1 MKNIFF
7 AILLMSVF
15 SAFAELYPAKRYVE
29 IGVGAG
35 LRFSENLAS
44 VSDIMKKEVVIDL
57 DEIYSNMKKGFIMTA
72 GVTPETYMDFNFK
85 NFGFGFHAG
94 VDVSGRMNISR
105 DFFGVLANGIE
116 AGKKTSVD
124 MNFWLQS
131 FVEAS
136 VPVYFKI
143 FDFKVKVTPTYFVP
157 LVYIPDVSAR
167 ASFVNKS
174 DGTIEA
180 KVNAPISIYTASKF
194 GDSFDGSIDSIFA
207 GADISSMISDSLK
220 NGGFDLGVLV
230 EYPFTRK
237 LDLGAYANIPIV
249 PGRLKGKLSTS
260 ITASIKTP
268 SLIDMIASDE
278 DAGETEVDYEVG
290 DFVYTEDKYYVNRP
304 LRFGAEVAYRPWKN
318 WLTLRAQA
326 GLAFRNPFG
335 KDFNI
340 RSFYPEYNVGVDLVL
355 FYVLGLSL
363 HTEYTQQV
371 FAHTLQLILNARVF
385 ELDISAGICNS
396 DFLKSF
402 QMQGARAAVAV
413 KFGF

>member
-1 MKNIFF
+1 MRKIFF
-7 AILLMSVF
+7 AVLLICVF
-15 SAFAELYPAKRYVE
+15 SAFAELYPSKRYVE
-29 IGVGAG
+29 IGAGAG
-35 LRFSENLAS
+35 FSFSQNLAG
-44 VSDIMKKEVVIDL
+44 VTDIMKKELVIDL
-57 DEIYSNMKKGFIMTA
+57 NEIYSNMKNGFVMTA
-72 GVTPETYMDFNFK
+72 GVTPEAYMDFNFK
-85 NFGFGFHAG
+85 KFGFGIHAG

-105 DFFGVLANGIE
+105 DFFRILANGIE
-116 AGKKTSVD
+116 AGKETSVD

-131 FVEAS
+131 FAEAS

-157 LVYIPDVSAR
+157 LVYVPDVSAR
-167 ASFVNKS
+167 ASLVNKS

-180 KVNAPISIYTASKF
+180 KINAPLSIYTAKKF
-194 GDSFDGSIDSIFA
+194 TDSFDGSIDSIFS
-207 GADISSMISDSLK
+207 GGDISSMVSDSLK

-249 PGRLKGKLSTS
+249 PGKLNGKLSTS

-268 SLIDMIASDE
+268 SLIDKIAGDE
-278 DAGETEVDYEVG
+278 DAGEVESDYEID
-290 DFVYTEDKYYVNRP
+290 DFVYTEEKYYVNRP
-304 LRFGAEVAYRPWKN
+304 LRFGAEIAYRPWKN
-318 WLTLRAQA
+318 WLTLRASA

-340 RSFYPEYNVGVDLVL
+340 RSFYPEYNLGVDLVL
-355 FYVLGLSL
+355 FYVLGLSF

-402 QMQGARAAVAV
+402 KIQGARAAVAV

>member
-1 MKNIFF
+1 MKKIFF
-7 AILLMSVF
+7 AIFSISVF
-15 SAFAELYPAKRYVE
+15 SAFAELYPSRRYVE
-29 IGVGAG
+29 IGAGAG
-35 LRFSENLAS
+35 FRFSENLAS
-44 VSDIMKKEVVIDL
+44 VSDVMKKELIIDL
-57 DEIYSNMKKGFIMTA
+57 DEIYSNMKKGFILTA
-72 GVTPETYMDFNFK
+72 GATPEAYMDFNFK

-105 DFFGVLANGIE
+105 DFFGILANGIE

-124 MNFWLQS
+124 MNLWLQS
-131 FVEAS
+131 FAEAS

-143 FDFKVKVTPTYFVP
+143 FDFRVKVTPTYFVP

-167 ASFVNKS
+167 ASLVNKS

-180 KVNAPISIYTASKF
+180 KVDAPISIYTAQKF

-207 GADISSMISDSLK
+207 ETNISSMISDSLK

-249 PGRLKGKLSTS
+249 PGRLKGKLSTF

-268 SLIDMIASDE
+268 SLIDMIADGE

-304 LRFGAEVAYRPWKN
+304 MRFGAEIAYRPWKN
-318 WLTLRAQA
+318 WLTLRARA

-340 RSFYPEYNVGVDLVL
+340 RSFYPEYDLGAEFVL

-402 QMQGARAAVAV
+402 QIQGACAAVAV

>member
-1 MKNIFF
+1 MKKIFF
-7 AILLMSVF
+7 AVLLISVF

-29 IGVGAG
+29 IGAGAG
-35 LRFSENLAS
+35 FRFSENLAGIA
-44 VSDIMKKEVVIDL
+44 DIMKKELVIDL
-57 DEIYSNMKKGFIMTA
+57 DEVYSNMKKGFIVTA
-72 GVTPETYMDFNFK
+72 GVSPEAYMDFNFK
-85 NFGFGFHAG
+85 KFGFGFHVG
-94 VDVSGRMNISR
+94 VDVSGRMNLSR

-116 AGKKTSVD
+116 AGKETSVD
-124 MNFWLQS
+124 MSLWLQS

-157 LVYIPDVSAR
+157 LVYVPDVSAR

-180 KVNAPISIYTASKF
+180 KVNAPISIYTAQKF
-194 GDSFDGSIDSIFA
+194 GESFDGSIDSIFS
-207 GADISSMISDSLK
+207 GGDISSMVSDALK

-249 PGRLKGKLSTS
+249 PGRLTGKLSTS

-268 SLIDMIASDE
+268 SLIDMIADGE
-278 DAGETEVDYEVG
+278 DAGETEYDYEMG
-290 DFVYTEDKYYVNRP
+290 DFVYTEEKYYVNRP
-304 LRFGAEVAYRPWKN
+304 LRFGAEIAYRPWKN
-318 WLTLRAQA
+318 WLTLRASA

-340 RSFYPEYNVGVDLVL
+340 RSFYPEYNLGAEFVL
-355 FYVLGLSL
+355 FYVLGLSF

-402 QMQGARAAVAV
+402 KIQGARAAVTV